1 MKKVFGK
8 FYYDFAM
15 YKFLVVFILIFITNF
30 SFGGQIKIGIVKYT
44 GGDWY
49 NNIDSVRNLLK
60 EVAKRT
66 SLKVRL
72 EPGLVDL
79 SSRDI
84 FDYDIL
90 YISGHTPI
98 FFNEKEIRN
107 LRDYILVFGGFVFV
121 NDDYG
126 MDESFRKEIKKVFP
140 EYDLEVVP
148 FTHPIYH
155 CFYSFPNGLPKI
167 HEHDGGAPEGL
178 GIFVNGELRLF
189 YAYNT
194 DIGDGWDAPEV
205 HNDPEEIRESAIKMG
220 VNIVLYSILR
230 DKPMN

>member
-1 MKKVFGK
+1 MIRFFV
-8 FYYDFAM
+8 
-15 YKFLVVFILIFITNF
+15 ILIFIVFSSF
-30 SFGGQIKIGIVKYT
+30 SFGGEIKIGIVKYT

-60 EVAKRT
+60 EVSKRT
-66 SLKVRL
+66 SLKVKL

-84 FDYDIL
+84 FNYDIL

-98 FFNEKEIRN
+98 FFNDKEIRN
-107 LRDYILVFGGFVFV
+107 LRDYVLFYGGFVFV

-126 MDESFRKEIKKVFP
+126 MDESFRKEIKRVFP
-140 EYDLEVVP
+140 EYELTEVP
-148 FTHPIYH
+148 FSHPIYH
-155 CFYSFPNGLPKI
+155 MFYSFPNGLPKI
-167 HEHDGGAPEGL
+167 HEHDGGPPQGF

-205 HNDPEEIRESAIKMG
+205 HNNPEEVRESAIRMG

-230 DKPMN
+230 DRPSN